1 MERIFRPCVGGKPA
15 RGARQVLTEKAS
27 TVQLCGKGISK
38 VNSMMGVALQTCVAI
53 AYALLLSG
61 AAGAQSMKEMRA
73 AYAEGRFVE
82 AAELGAALKTSESY
96 ALAAQSLAMQG
107 YFFAGQEEKKVLF
120 QRGIELAEEAVRLD
134 AANPEAH
141 IQLAHTRGR
150 YGQAIG
156 FLQAVAGGY
165 ATKVRDSVEEALRL
179 DPDMPGAHLS
189 MATWHAEIVNDAGG
203 MAGFLYGATAEK
215 ARRHYDRTIELMP
228 DAKVACVEYAFGLLL
243 MDGERNREEARRL
256 LERAI
261 EKSANDAVDRL
272 YHELAVARLAAL
284 GDG

>member
-1 MERIFRPCVGGKPA
+1 
-15 RGARQVLTEKAS
+15 
-27 TVQLCGKGISK
+27 
-38 VNSMMGVALQTCVAI
+38 
-53 AYALLLSG
+53 
-61 AAGAQSMKEMRA
+61 MRA

-120 QRGIELAEEAVRLD
+120 QRGIELAEEAVRLN

-165 ATKVRDSVEEALRL
+165 ATRVRDSVEEALRL

-189 MATWHAEIVNDAGG
+189 MATWHAEIVNAAGG

-215 ARRHYDRTIELMP
+215 ARGHYDRTIELMP

-256 LERAI
+256 LQLAI
-261 EKSANDAVDRL
+261 GKSANDAVDRPL
-272 YHELAVARLAAL
+272 PRAGGGAAGRLGRRLAAVPHGSGL
-284 GDG
+284 ILLTQLRATPGRPPRFPHRPGDPRPRTEDIEAVDGFRFVRRVYTS